1 MKLLASLAGGLA
13 GAVTVTLLHEIIR
26 KIDPSAPR
34 MDLVGKAVTEK
45 LMHKAGQHVPEAGQ
59 LYATSLA
66 GSIMANALY
75 YSLAGLGHRSP
86 LSVGSMLGLTAGA
99 GAVTLPGKLGLNGV
113 HSSGSKKR
121 KWMTM
126 ALYFAGG
133 LVAAAVTR
141 SIENHR
147 KPKHIVSP
155 YNPPEQAY
163 KPILDIMV

>member
-13 GAVTVTLLHEIIR
+13 GAVTVTLLHEMIR

-45 LMHKAGQHVPEAGQ
+45 LMHKAGQHPGENQ

-66 GSIMANALY
+66 GSIMANTLY
-75 YSLAGLGHRSP
+75 YSLAGLGHKNL

-99 GAVTLPGKLGLNGV
+99 GAVALPGKLGLNGI
-113 HSSGSKKR
+113 HSSGSRKR

-126 ALYFAGG
+126 ALYVAGG

-141 SIENHR
+141 RLEKRRNN
-147 KPKHIVSP
+147 KHIVSP

>member
-13 GAVTVTLLHEIIR
+13 GAVTVTILHEIIR

-45 LMHKAGQHVPEAGQ
+45 LMHRAGQQSMGKKQ
-59 LYATSLA
+59 LYASSLA
-66 GSIMANALY
+66 GSIMANTLY
-75 YSLAGLGHRSP
+75 YSLAGLGHKP

-99 GAVTLPGKLGLNGV
+99 GAVTLPGKLGLNGM
-113 HSSGSKKR
+113 HGSGSMKR

-126 ALYFAGG
+126 ALYFTGG

-141 SIENHR
+141 QIERRQKRHL
-147 KPKHIVSP
+147 VSP

-163 KPILDIMV
+163 KPILDIIV

>member
-1 MKLLASLAGGLA
+1 MKLLASLVGGLA
-13 GAVTVTLLHEIIR
+13 GAVTITVLHEIIH

-45 LMHKAGQHVPEAGQ
+45 LMQRTGKPAMGKKQ
-59 LYATSLA
+59 LYAGSLA
-66 GSIMANALY
+66 GSIMANTLY
-75 YSLAGLGHRSP
+75 YSLAGLGHKP

-99 GAVTLPGKLGLNGV
+99 GAITLPAKLGLNGI
-113 HSSGSKKR
+113 HSSGSMKR

-126 ALYFAGG
+126 ALYFTGG

-141 SIENHR
+141 RIEKRRN
-147 KPKHIVSP
+147 KHIVSP

-163 KPILDIMV
+163 KPILDIIV

>member
-13 GAVTVTLLHEIIR
+13 GAVTVTLLHEVIR
-26 KIDPSAPR
+26 KVDPSAPR

-45 LMHKAGQHVPEAGQ
+45 LMHKVGQKAPRN

-66 GSIMANALY
+66 GSIMANTLY
-75 YSLAGLGHRSP
+75 YSLAGLGP
-86 LSVGSMLGLTAGA
+86 KNALSIGSMLGLTAGA

-113 HSSGSKKR
+113 HSNGSLKR

-126 ALYFAGG
+126 ALYMAGG
-133 LVAAAVTR
+133 LVAAAVAR
-141 SIENHR
+141 QIEKR
-147 KPKHIVSP
+147 KNKRLVSP

-163 KPILDIMV
+163 KPILDIIV

>member
-13 GAVTVTLLHEIIR
+13 GAVTITLLHEIIR

-34 MDLVGKAVTEK
+34 MDLVGKKVTEK
-45 LMHKAGQHVPEAGQ
+45 LMHKAGQPSPGKKQ
-59 LYATSLA
+59 LYASSLA
-66 GSIMANALY
+66 GSIMANTLY
-75 YSLAGLGHRSP
+75 YSLAGLGAKSP

-99 GAVTLPGKLGLNGV
+99 GAVTLPSKLGLNGV
-113 HSSGSKKR
+113 HSSGSTKR

-126 ALYFAGG
+126 ALYITGG

-141 SIENHR
+141 KIERRRN
-147 KPKHIVSP
+147 KHIVSP

-163 KPILDIMV
+163 KPILDIIV

>member
-13 GAVTVTLLHEIIR
+13 GAVTITLLHEIIR

-45 LMHKAGQHVPEAGQ
+45 LMHKAGQHPGKKQ
-59 LYATSLA
+59 LYASSVA
-66 GSIMANALY
+66 GSIMANTLY
-75 YSLAGLGHRSP
+75 YSLAGLGHKP

-99 GAVTLPGKLGLNGV
+99 GAVALPAKLGLNGA
-113 HSSGSKKR
+113 HSNGSMKR
-121 KWMTM
+121 KWITM
-126 ALYFAGG
+126 ALYLTGG

-141 SIENHR
+141 RIEKRRN
-147 KPKHIVSP
+147 KHIVSP

-163 KPILDIMV
+163 KPILDIIV